1 MSVLYDIERNNSK
14 TYLNLPI
21 YSKLTEMLVCLR
33 PRSEQAVLL
42 FRGFNEESYE
52 DDHYQVKH

>member
-1 MSVLYDIERNNSK
+1 MSVLYDVERNNSK

-42 FRGFNEESYE
+42 QGI
-52 DDHYQVKH
+52 

>member
-1 MSVLYDIERNNSK
+1 MSVLHDIERNNSK

-33 PRSEQAVLL
+33 LRSEQAVLL
-42 FRGFNEESYE
+42 QGI
-52 DDHYQVKH
+52 